1 MLAGRLTSL
10 STVSK
15 ILRQKDK
22 YMNPPPPKEVTTD
35 PGKKSKAK
43 LPDFEKTLTN
53 WVVKQHKQGLPVT
66 DQDLRKQART
76 FSLSRSHQALLSS
89 PSWLEK
95 FKQKNGLGR
104 YSNSVD
110 STTTPL
116 SESLVDASPASSSDD
131 LVSPPMSG
139 SDDRHEGAVNDVQS
153 EDYFGFES
161 KDLSNHSPAPT
172 PASMDEMERPLPGSI
187 MSPLSPDASED
198 SDGLPDLP
206 MDDAFTASGSSRQR
220 SQTFPHLTDFSG
232 DSGPASADKQPGIPM
247 RSMASS
253 LESRLTVKRH
263 KSVPDIHDAEP
274 IRFSSMQPPPLPKSV
289 GTSPVSN
296 PASPAEDDNIKALH
310 SIKKLLESNPGV
322 ADSDDYIAIG
332 KLMEKLKLL
341 RSPSSTP
348 HLPGGM
354 HPVDLLG
361 NPGTSKTK
369 KRTIMGIS
377 T

>member
-139 SDDRHEGAVNDVQS
+139 SDDRHEG
-153 EDYFGFES
+153 
-161 KDLSNHSPAPT
+161 
-172 PASMDEMERPLPGSI
+172 R
-187 MSPLSPDASED
+187 
-198 SDGLPDLP
+198 
-206 MDDAFTASGSSRQR
+206 
-220 SQTFPHLTDFSG
+220 
-232 DSGPASADKQPGIPM
+232 
-247 RSMASS
+247 
-253 LESRLTVKRH
+253 
-263 KSVPDIHDAEP
+263 
-274 IRFSSMQPPPLPKSV
+274 
-289 GTSPVSN
+289 
-296 PASPAEDDNIKALH
+296 
-310 SIKKLLESNPGV
+310 
-322 ADSDDYIAIG
+322 
-332 KLMEKLKLL
+332 
-341 RSPSSTP
+341 
-348 HLPGGM
+348 
-354 HPVDLLG
+354 
-361 NPGTSKTK
+361 
-369 KRTIMGIS
+369 
-377 T
+377 